1 MGLSGGHFMA
11 TEQKNVR
18 LDFRLN
24 RQLKELIERAAL
36 LTGQN
41 VSDFAVSVL
50 AERARQVVQEHETTV
65 LSDRDRDLFLAMLDR
80 DAEPNEALK
89 KAAKRFKQRN
99 G

>member
-1 MGLSGGHFMA
+1 MA

>member
-1 MGLSGGHFMA
+1 MA
-11 TEQKNVR
+11 TGHKNEAR

-24 RQLKELIERAAL
+24 RQLKDLIERAAL

-50 AERARQVVQEHETTV
+50 TERARQVVQEHETTV
-65 LSDRDRDLFLAMLDR
+65 LSDRDRDLFLAMLDK